1 MAGRDRRTNR
11 ENDARQVS
19 GYVSEVWERHVK
31 QNLVT
36 MSNKLWCA
44 GQDICKSASS
54 YFDAILVKHV
64 SIVLVVFTAH
74 RKVTKSQI
82 KTFSSNVRGWDT
94 AWTMF
99 SVPLVLSEDPGRHK
113 SLFPTLKS
121 TVLGY
126 RYSTNWE
133 LRVDISICIELSESE
148 NGIIISIVHTHVL
161 RQGLLP
167 EILSFLKLILVCPQG
182 WERGCDCS
190 MIGNWNRILH

>member
-133 LRVDISICIELSESE
+133 LRVDISICIELGELSHASCTC
-148 NGIIISIVHTHVL
+148 ITAQITIKS
-161 RQGLLP
+161 LL
-167 EILSFLKLILVCPQG
+167 LCVILVQV
-182 WERGCDCS
+182 E
-190 MIGNWNRILH
+190 